1 MYAPGWGTQ
10 LFLYY
15 FCSQRIQSLRRG
27 PRGRKHTRS
36 VSLLKCVS
44 GCCVFALVPGLYPA
58 VVSRG
63 YSSPRCVGFSLRPF
77 LLLQSTGPGALSL
90 QQLQREGA
98 VVVFPGLSSMG
109 SVLVVHGL
117 SCSTARGNLPG
128 SGIEP
133 VSPAL
138 GGRFLS
144 IVPLGKSLM

>member
-15 FCSQRIQSLRRG
+15 FCCQRIQSLRRG

-44 GCCVFALVPGLYPA
+44 GRCVFALVPGLSPA
-58 VVSRG
+58 VVSGG
-63 YSSPRCVGFSLRPF
+63 YSSLRCVGFSLRPF
-77 LLLQSTGPGALSL
+77 LLLQSTGPGALG
-90 QQLQREGA
+90 QREGA
-98 VVVFPGLSSMG
+98 VVAFPGLSSMG

-117 SCSTARGNLPG
+117 SCSTAHGNLPG

-133 VSPAL
+133 ASPAL

-144 IVPLGKSLM
+144 TVPLGKSLM